1 MLSYIEVWDVNE
13 DLTGTSNSGILMDD
27 SDDHQFFTYD
37 YGEIIR
43 INHEQC
49 ELEPSTDPDIVSKHS
64 SLSQRISWRHAG
76 PPIIDMS
83 PDELDWRFP
92 DELYEL

>member
-13 DLTGTSNSGILMDD
+13 DLTGTGNSGILLDYPEYHPD
-27 SDDHQFFTYD
+27 YHPDYHLFYTYD

-49 ELEPSTDPDIVSKHS
+49 ELDPSKGK
-64 SLSQRISWRHAG
+64 SLTLW
-76 PPIIDMS
+76 
-83 PDELDWRFP
+83 
-92 DELYEL
+92 